1 MPRSTI
7 PLERR
12 EKTSLVVVLLVL
24 LLLIG
29 GLAKLQI
36 LQHRQLAMRS
46 EENRIRVVPVVPRRG
61 RVYDREGR
69 PLIDNRPSYTVAVVP
84 AEMQR
89 GQTLP
94 SLARLL
100 DLDTLEIERRIARNM
115 VNRYQPAPIKRDVG
129 FEVVAILAEQMTR
142 FPGVAWQTEHVRQ
155 YGGGL
160 AAESYTGYVGEVSYQ
175 DLSREEGEELRLGSL
190 VGKKGLEKQQDF
202 LLRGREGTAYLEVT
216 ASGQVLGQLRER
228 AEIPAEPGADITLS
242 IDIDL
247 QQLCAE
253 VLDTFCCGAVVAMD
267 PRNGEVLAM
276 ASYPGYDANIFS
288 SVVPESLWQAMSGDS
303 AHPLLNRP
311 LNGLYPPASTVKL
324 VTIGAALQEGLITAN
339 STEKPCTGR
348 YRFGNRVF
356 GCWQPGGHGSLAA
369 AQVLEQSCD
378 VFIYQIGLKLGIDKL
393 SEYYDRCGFGHPTGI
408 DLPGESPGLN
418 PDSRYYNRR
427 YGKNRWTR
435 GLVLN
440 NAIGQG
446 ELLVTPVQL
455 TQFFCGVANHG
466 IVYVPHIVRTI
477 TYADGEELTIAPRVS
492 FTLPFSD
499 GTLSILLEGIRL
511 VVEGDDGTARSLK
524 NDSYSIGGKTGT
536 AQNPHG
542 ENHSWFVGVAP
553 LEEPEIVVCAIVE
566 NAGHGSE
573 VAAPIVGR
581 VIRCYM
587 DKKLSR
593 SELTVI
599 GRENRQ

>member
-1 MPRSTI
+1 MQRPSI
-7 PLERR
+7 PLKRR
-12 EKTSLVVVLLVL
+12 EKIGLTGILVMLLVL
-24 LLLIG
+24 AA
-29 GLAKLQI
+29 GLARLQI

-94 SLARLL
+94 NLARLL

-155 YGGGL
+155 YGAGL
-160 AAESYTGYVGEVSYQ
+160 AAESFTGYVGEVSRQ

-190 VGKKGLEKQQDF
+190 IGKKGLEKQQDF
-202 LLRGREGTAYLEVT
+202 LLRGREGTAYMEVT

-228 AEIPAEPGADITLS
+228 AEIAAEPGADITLS

-247 QQLCAE
+247 QQLCAD

-276 ASYPGYDANIFS
+276 VSYPGYDANIFS

-303 AHPLLNRP
+303 AHPMLNRP

-324 VTIGAALQEGLITAN
+324 VTVGAALQEGLITTN
-339 STEKPCTGR
+339 STERPCTGG

-356 GCWQPGGHGSLAA
+356 RCWKASGHGSLSAA
-369 AQVLEQSCD
+369 HALEQSCD
-378 VFIYQIGLKLGIDKL
+378 VYMYQLGLKLGIDKL
-393 SEYYDRCGFGHPTGI
+393 SEYYDRCGFGKLTG
-408 DLPGESPGLN
+408 G
-418 PDSRYYNRR
+418 
-427 YGKNRWTR
+427 
-435 GLVLN
+435 
-440 NAIGQG
+440 
-446 ELLVTPVQL
+446 
-455 TQFFCGVANHG
+455 
-466 IVYVPHIVRTI
+466 
-477 TYADGEELTIAPRVS
+477 
-492 FTLPFSD
+492 
-499 GTLSILLEGIRL
+499 
-511 VVEGDDGTARSLK
+511 
-524 NDSYSIGGKTGT
+524 
-536 AQNPHG
+536 
-542 ENHSWFVGVAP
+542 
-553 LEEPEIVVCAIVE
+553 
-566 NAGHGSE
+566 
-573 VAAPIVGR
+573 
-581 VIRCYM
+581 
-587 DKKLSR
+587 
-593 SELTVI
+593 
-599 GRENRQ
+599 